1 MTRPG
6 NIKRGDLR
14 KQITENLSKIVV
26 PKFECSPRS
35 IREDFQVLFDRREK
49 INTEKEK
56 TSGISPDPSEE
67 DQLVDELIEVFTT
80 AAVDQQEA
88 EKVKSNKKEVEIEK
102 AKEARQ
108 QSLETFGETRKRRAE
123 EGKGKE
129 LMMKKKRVSVGKD
142 TFAFLEK
149 KMKEDIEVK
158 WKDNLEVRHSLIEQ
172 HLQQQNQIIVQ
183 LLQNQN
189 QFSQMLTDVVKKLYQ

>member
-1 MTRPG
+1 MIGSYTTIVSRQC
-6 NIKRGDLR
+6 IKSD
-14 KQITENLSKIVV
+14 
-26 PKFECSPRS
+26 
-35 IREDFQVLFDRREK
+35 
-49 INTEKEK
+49 
-56 TSGISPDPSEE
+56 
-67 DQLVDELIEVFTT
+67 
-80 AAVDQQEA
+80 
-88 EKVKSNKKEVEIEK
+88 KKEVEMKK

-129 LMMKKKRVSVGKD
+129 PMMKKKRISVGKD

-158 WKDNLEVRHSLIEQ
+158 WKELGSKKQEIEEKARHRQFIEEKRKRDGSAHSNGSTLEMRLSLIEQ

-183 LLQNQN
+183 LLQNQK
-189 QFSQMLTDVVKKLYQ
+189 QFPKCSQRF